1 MMLTGVWLDSR
12 QQTTIYIDGRE
23 PSYTFRWEGFG
34 RVLSRGALHRF
45 ADGSYLAT
53 GQGINGP
60 VKVKFWLAQP
70 NVLQGQNQNLFDGG
84 IIDGLLGPL
93 MSEFAALQPIETFVR
108 QQQVIHQPAVPSREN
123 QEDHANRRVV
133 RQEAARIIAAA
144 KAHAAREREREDE
157 ERRKRQQVPERDE
170 DPMEELKKLVGMG
183 AVKMQVEQLDAWA
196 WRQRELKGHNVQAR
210 APSLH
215 MCFSGGP
222 GTGKT
227 TVARIIGRLLK
238 RYELLKHGRVQEV
251 GRADLVAEFIGQTA
265 TKAEKVVNDAI
276 GGVLF
281 IDEAYALSEP
291 SAGGGARDYGAEALT
306 VLISGMENHRDELCV
321 IVAGYP
327 AEMERFVDANAGLDS
342 RISRHIN
349 FPDFTDQELQEVF
362 EAMAAADGLQLDP
375 KILTLF
381 QPF

>member
-1 MMLTGVWLDSR
+1 
-12 QQTTIYIDGRE
+12 
-23 PSYTFRWEGFG
+23 
-34 RVLSRGALHRF
+34 
-45 ADGSYLAT
+45 
-53 GQGINGP
+53 
-60 VKVKFWLAQP
+60 
-70 NVLQGQNQNLFDGG
+70 
-84 IIDGLLGPL
+84 
-93 MSEFAALQPIETFVR
+93 
-108 QQQVIHQPAVPSREN
+108 
-123 QEDHANRRVV
+123 
-133 RQEAARIIAAA
+133 
-144 KAHAAREREREDE
+144 
-157 ERRKRQQVPERDE
+157 
-170 DPMEELKKLVGMG
+170 
-183 AVKMQVEQLDAWA
+183 
-196 WRQRELKGHNVQAR
+196 
-210 APSLH
+210 

-381 QPF
+381 QPFIRRAKAATKPRQWGNARTVRNIIERGIENQSLRLRRAGRRPRRDQLLRLELEDFAFLRAPDVSIT